1 MKKIIRTAWEGRRLD
16 EDKLCRALL
25 QYRNTP
31 SRKDGLSPAQ
41 KLFGRPVQDSI
52 PAHRRSFSNE
62 WQQAAREADQKEVH
76 TREETKYSYNLH
88 ARSLPD
94 ITVGSHVAIQNSES
108 KMWNIYGTVVDIGP
122 HRRYYVKTHSGRIF
136 VRNRRFLRRRVPLSM
151 PTSDYVP
158 PDNHNSPPRQ
168 ADPADTNNHST
179 TTPLRRSTRPRKPN
193 RRLIESPNWP

>member
-1 MKKIIRTAWEGRRLD
+1 MD
-16 EDKLCRALL
+16 EDKLCLALL

-31 SRKDGLSPAQ
+31 RKDGLSPVQ

-52 PAHRRSFSNE
+52 PTHRRSFPKE
-62 WQQAAREADQKEVH
+62 WQHAAREADQKEVH

-94 ITVGSHVAIQNSES
+94 ITVGSHVTIQNPES

-136 VRNRRFLRRRVPLSM
+136 VRNRRFLRRRVPCLCPRVTM
-151 PTSDYVP
+151 YHPIITTRLLVKPTLLTQTIAQP
-158 PDNHNSPPRQ
+158 PHHYDDQLVH
-168 ADPADTNNHST
+168 
-179 TTPLRRSTRPRKPN
+179 
-193 RRLIESPNWP
+193 ESPIDGS